1 MFFSESLTDFTPRK
15 LVDYIAMVLIKSIF
29 LQDQNQF
36 YSTSLFF
43 FYIFQE
49 HRLYLSSGSISR
61 QVLLSQGSFVECLQ
75 KHS

>member
-29 LQDQNQF
+29 LRDQNQF

-43 FYIFQE
+43 FLHIPRTQVIFELRVYIKTG
-49 HRLYLSSGSISR
+49 SSEPR
-61 QVLLSQGSFVECLQ
+61 
-75 KHS
+75 